1 MYLVQPRAG
10 EVLGKSFKDFYGNLE
25 KVLVANLIWSLSLI
39 PVISVLMIK
48 GFSVG
53 LFLLPFVGISI
64 LLLSLTTAGTFSYMK
79 KVAKGESVE
88 YMDIWK
94 EGKKY
99 FKESLI
105 ILAMYGGVGFLTFF
119 VVIGFKG
126 SGFFLSFLQGVG
138 IWAFLFFSLIGTY
151 IFPLM
156 ISENLEI
163 WKIIKEATAL
173 TLDNFWFTLIIS
185 VVVLLIFV
193 LSTIVVVGVFLFLI
207 SLMGIIQNNAYLS
220 IRERFYGS
228 GDL

>member
-1 MYLVQPRAG
+1 VQPRAG
-10 EVLGKSFKDFYGNLE
+10 EILGKSFKDFYGNLE

-48 GFSVG
+48 GFSIG
-53 LFLLPFVGISI
+53 LFLLPFAGISI
-64 LLLSLTTAGTFSYMK
+64 LLLSLTTGGTFSYMK
-79 KVAKGESVE
+79 KMAKGESVE

-94 EGKKY
+94 DGKEY
-99 FKESLI
+99 FKESLVV
-105 ILAMYGGVGFLTFF
+105 LAIYAGVGFLTFF
-119 VVIGFKG
+119 VVMGFEG

-156 ISENLEI
+156 ISEDLRI
-163 WKIIKEATAL
+163 WKIMKEATAL